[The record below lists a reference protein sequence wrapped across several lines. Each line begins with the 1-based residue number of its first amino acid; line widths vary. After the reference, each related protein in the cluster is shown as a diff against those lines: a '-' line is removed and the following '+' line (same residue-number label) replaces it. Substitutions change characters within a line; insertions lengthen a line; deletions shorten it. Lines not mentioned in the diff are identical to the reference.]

1 MAIGLAAASRNLRML
16 ILNMLSMRIIRG
28 SLRQV
33 DFFACNLL
41 LEMHVFQEQF
51 VLEDHVEVVFE
62 VVKPVRGLVAHGVQ
76 AGCVL
81 VQGCRSLFMDLIG
94 LSSRLG
100 DFHSIL
106 EYLLLTALILTLVV
120 HIRLKTL
127 FVLGS
132 SWNLERN
139 SLQAVVKW
147 KLLSIDVLKIDVS
160 VSK

>member
-1 MAIGLAAASRNLRML
+1 MAIGIAAATRNQRMP
-16 ILNMLSMRIIRG
+16 ILNMLSRRIIRG

-33 DFFACNLL
+33 DFSAIDLL

-51 VLEDHVEVVFE
+51 VLEDLVEVVFE
-62 VVKPVRGLVAHGVQ
+62 VVKPVLGLVAHGVQ

-81 VQGCRSLFMDLIG
+81 VQGFRGLFMDLIG

-127 FVLGS
+127 FILDS
-132 SWNLERN
+132 SWNLKRN
-139 SLQAVVKW
+139 SLRAAINW
-147 KLLSIDVLKIDVS
+147 KLLLFDARNIDVS
-160 VSK
+160 VS